1 MDTTPSMSVTD
12 QFLALI
18 ASELS
23 IIMGAYAIDR
33 AGELE
38 GMDEQMAKLAEQ
50 ATTETI
56 PALIKLAIKQ
66 NKGDE

>member
-1 MDTTPSMSVTD
+1 MNTTPSMSATD

-18 ASELS
+18 ASELAALL
-23 IIMGAYAIDR
+23 GAYAIKNN
-33 AGELE
+33 GELE
-38 GMDEQMAKLAEQ
+38 GFEDGLEKLATQ

-66 NKGDE
+66 NKGEE

>member
-1 MDTTPSMSVTD
+1 MDTIPPMSVTD

-23 IIMGAYAIDR
+23 IIMGAYAIDK

-56 PALIKLAIKQ
+56 PNLVKLAIKQ
-66 NKGDE
+66 SKGE

>member
-1 MDTTPSMSVTD
+1 MNTTPSMSVTD

-18 ASELS
+18 ASELAALL
-23 IIMGAYAIDR
+23 GAYAIKN

-38 GMDEQMAKLAEQ
+38 GLDIGMAKLAET

-56 PALIKLAIKQ
+56 PDLIKLAIKQ
-66 NKGDE
+66 SKGE

>member
-1 MDTTPSMSVTD
+1 MNTTPSMSVTD

-23 IIMGAYAIDR
+23 IIMGAYAVDK

-38 GMDEQMAKLAEQ
+38 GMDEKMAELAEQ

-56 PALIKLAIKQ
+56 PNLVKLAIKQ
-66 NKGDE
+66 SKGE